1 MISFPRFESNSK
13 IRRLNLDWIDPNPAQ
28 PRRSFSRESIEEL
41 AESIRINGLL
51 VPVSVRRVGDR
62 YQLIAGE
69 RRLMAFRLLGESQIP
84 AIVEQADD
92 RRSASLAII
101 ENMQRQQLNFYE
113 EARAIAS
120 LIETNGL
127 TQKQAA
133 EQLGLSQPAVANKL
147 RLLRLPEPA
156 ALLLIEAGATERHAR
171 ALLPLEGKA
180 LLRAVHQVA
189 EQRLTVAQTER
200 LAASLLQE
208 KPSRRGGRLVVLK
221 DFRLFTNSIDR
232 AVGLVRQAGVGAGAE
247 KSEDGETIT
256 YTITIPKQEVQ
267 KVRQSR
273 DQAPALHPVL

>member
-232 AVGLVRQAGVGAGAE
+232 AVGLLRQAGVGARAE

>member
-200 LAASLLQE
+200 LVTEALAGNI
-208 KPSRRGGRLVVLK
+208 KHRRPIPVVR
-221 DFRLFTNSIDR
+221 DVRLFFNTVNH
-232 AVGLVRQAGVGAGAE
+232 AVETMRRSGIEARSEKNETDEYIEYTVR
-247 KSEDGETIT
+247 
-256 YTITIPKQEVQ
+256 IPKKAACPKLVHT
-267 KVRQSR
+267 
-273 DQAPALHPVL
+273 A

>member
-113 EARAIAS
+113 EA
-120 LIETNGL
+120 L
-127 TQKQAA
+127 
-133 EQLGLSQPAVANKL
+133 
-147 RLLRLPEPA
+147 
-156 ALLLIEAGATERHAR
+156 
-171 ALLPLEGKA
+171 
-180 LLRAVHQVA
+180 
-189 EQRLTVAQTER
+189 
-200 LAASLLQE
+200 
-208 KPSRRGGRLVVLK
+208 
-221 DFRLFTNSIDR
+221 
-232 AVGLVRQAGVGAGAE
+232 
-247 KSEDGETIT
+247 
-256 YTITIPKQEVQ
+256 
-267 KVRQSR
+267 
-273 DQAPALHPVL
+273 

>member
-1 MISFPRFESNSK
+1 MRPLFETNSRVRK
-13 IRRLNLDWIDPNPAQ
+13 LSVDRIDPNPAQ
-28 PRRSFSRESIEEL
+28 PRRSFSRESLEEL
-41 AESIRINGLL
+41 AESIRVNGLL

-92 RRSASLAII
+92 RRSASLAIV

-113 EARAIAS
+113 EARAIAT
-120 LIETNGL
+120 LIEANGL

-133 EQLGLSQPAVANKL
+133 EQLGLSQSAVANKL

-156 ALLLIEAGATERHAR
+156 ALLLVEAGATERHAR
-171 ALLPLEGKA
+171 ALLALEGKA
-180 LLRAVHQVA
+180 LLQAVHQVT
-189 EQRLTVAQTER
+189 ERHLNVAQTER
-200 LAASLLQE
+200 LAAELLQN
-208 KPSRRGGRLVVLK
+208 KPARRGGRLVVLK

-232 AVGLVRQAGVGAGAE
+232 AVGLLRQAGVSARAE

-267 KVRQSR
+267 KPRSTR
-273 DQAPALHPVL
+273 DQAPALRPVL